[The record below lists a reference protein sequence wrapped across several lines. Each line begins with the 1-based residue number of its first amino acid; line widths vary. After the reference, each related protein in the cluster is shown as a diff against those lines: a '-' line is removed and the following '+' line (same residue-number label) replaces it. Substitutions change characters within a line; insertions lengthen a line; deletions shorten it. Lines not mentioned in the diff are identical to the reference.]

1 VRPIDIC
8 RRTYIINHPNLLL
21 LEFYCFFME
30 IEEIRKEFFKLKI
43 KGHSYLQSSRILLAQ
58 FGYRVTPRTLQR
70 WERKLRTE
78 EWNLKDK
85 SKRPKTIHYKIT
97 SRDEEEII
105 LIKNKTGWGERKIED
120 FVNLGHTT
128 INKILNKHNLTRP
141 NPNRKKRIKYVR
153 WQRKHMNSLWQMDIS
168 DQKIEGKYC
177 FAVIDNCSRYC
188 LGLFALNRTST
199 NSIIQI
205 LDVLFKI
212 HGKPR
217 EILTDNGSVFGS
229 KSKHSKFDR
238 KLNLRG
244 IKHIRTAIHSPTTS
258 GKIERF
264 FQTLDKEFVFC
275 NKDAELFR
283 MRYNHFRPHAS
294 LGNKTPAEVYFD
306 FSKLI

>member
-1 VRPIDIC
+1 
-8 RRTYIINHPNLLL
+8 
-21 LEFYCFFME
+21 M
-30 IEEIRKEFFKLKI
+30 RKEQIRREFFILLN
-43 KGHSYLQSSRILLAQ
+43 KGNSINQCRKILLAQ
-58 FGYRVTPRTLQR
+58 FGYETSERTLQR
-70 WERKLRTE
+70 WNKKLKSD
-78 EWNLKDK
+78 EWNLTDK
-85 SKRPKTIHYKIT
+85 STKPRIVHRKIT
-97 SRDEEEII
+97 AEIENEII
-105 LIKNKTGWGERKIED
+105 YLRNKTGWGEHKIED
-120 FVNLGHTT
+120 FVNVSHAS
-128 INKILNKHNLTRP
+128 IYKILKKNKLTNLSFRK
-141 NPNRKKRIKYVR
+141 KKRIKYIR
-153 WQRKHMNSLWQMDIS
+153 WQRDHINSLWQMDIS

-177 FAVIDNCSRYC
+177 FAVIDDCSRYC

-212 HGKPR
+212 YGKPR

-264 FQTLDKEFVFC
+264 FQTLDKEFAFC

-283 MRYNHFRPHAS
+283 MRYNHFRPHTS
-294 LGNKTPAEVYFD
+294 LEKKCPAEVYFD
-306 FSKLI
+306 FARLK